1 MLPIAKILIYLSI
14 FSVLVPI
21 FFLVSRKQNL
31 KDKLLKAAGLLLFLW
46 ALTDL
51 LNYVVVFVMGK
62 SNIAIINVAVIVQFF
77 LLSYLY
83 HILLNNKKIIYIGL
97 VAFIGFFIL
106 NISCIQP
113 FREFQSWLF
122 VATGII
128 FLIYAV
134 LYYRQTLKMNP
145 PIDPFYF
152 YSFWVNS
159 AVFYYFAFNLYLF
172 ILSNYVFKHM
182 SAEEGTIYWSFHNF
196 NNIMK
201 NLLLTLAIVVF
212 KNKNKSPLLY

>member
-1 MLPIAKILIYLSI
+1 MLPKILLYLSI

-21 FFLVSRKQNL
+21 FFLVGRKQNL
-31 KDKLLKAAGLLLFLW
+31 KDKILKAVGLLLFLW

-51 LNYVVVFVMGK
+51 LNYVVVFVIGK
-62 SNIAIINVAVIVQFF
+62 SNIAILNVSVIVQFF

-97 VAFIGFFIL
+97 IAFIGFFIV
-106 NISCIQP
+106 NIYCIQP

-122 VATGII
+122 VATAII
-128 FLIYAV
+128 FLIYSV
-134 LYYRQTLKMNP
+134 LYYRQTLKINP

-172 ILSNYVFKHM
+172 AMSNYVFKNM
-182 SAEEGTIYWSFHNF
+182 TPQESTAFWGFHNI
-196 NNIMK
+196 NNIIK
-201 NLLLTLAIVVF
+201 NFLFAAAIVVF
-212 KNKNKSPLLY
+212 KNKNKSPLI